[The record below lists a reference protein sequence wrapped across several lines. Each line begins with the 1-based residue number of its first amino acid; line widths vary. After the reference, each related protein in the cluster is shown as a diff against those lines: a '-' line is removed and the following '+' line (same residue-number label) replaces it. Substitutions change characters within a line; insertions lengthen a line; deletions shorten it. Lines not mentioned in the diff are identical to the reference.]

1 MGRRRPSERTERSN
15 EVVTSIKNSTWPIQP
30 LALQLSLYPPET
42 RRQREDAGCKS
53 ADITQERDYNVPGHR
68 QRRHFKKK
76 KDQLLTRCYAL
87 LPKTHHCNFRS
98 PSSRSGIGPLP
109 NLNTLEHEF
118 AKPGTNLQAIN
129 LQLKLE
135 KQQRK
140 LIKSQGALYRH
151 NMIGRPSRLNQSEL
165 NAILK
170 LPTIRGKEG
179 RRSDPTV
186 SKTRFRMFKQHLEEG
201 VNPLGARPW
210 ISRLYQNPISISL
223 QDNLTGFTSAM
234 DYGRL
239 SNIGSRRNGNRLKSA
254 KEVKLAKAKRSRR
267 CTGYAGLKDKSLVSD
282 AREWMKNHRAIDKN
296 FYGTSI
302 SLSLKR

>member
-1 MGRRRPSERTERSN
+1 MGRRRPSERSKK
-15 EVVTSIKNSTWPIQP
+15 EVVASTNTSAWPIQP
-30 LALQLSLYPPET
+30 LSLQLSLFPPEE
-42 RRQREDAGCKS
+42 RRRRENAGSKS
-53 ADITQERDYNVPGHR
+53 ADITGERNYNVPGHR
-68 QRRHFKKK
+68 ERRHFEKK
-76 KDQLLTRCYAL
+76 KDQLLTRCYYGS
-87 LPKTHHCNFRS
+87 LPSTHHLKNRS
-98 PSSRSGIGPLP
+98 PSSKSGIGPLP

-118 AKPGTNLQAIN
+118 TKPGTNLQAIN

-151 NMIGRPSRLNQSEL
+151 KIGRPKKLNQSEL

-170 LPTIRGKEG
+170 LPTIRKREG
-179 RRSDPTV
+179 RHRSDPTFT
-186 SKTRFRMFKQHLEEG
+186 KPRKRNFGNQLEDG

-223 QDNLTGFTSAM
+223 QDNITGFQSAM

-239 SNIGSRRNGNRLKSA
+239 SNIGSRRKGNRTGDEKGLQFSKS
-254 KEVKLAKAKRSRR
+254 KKKRRKS
-267 CTGYAGLKDKSLVSD
+267 GYAGLKDKKLVND
-282 AREWMKNHRAIDKN
+282 ARAWMKKHRAMDKN

>member
-1 MGRRRPSERTERSN
+1 MGRRRSSERSK
-15 EVVTSIKNSTWPIQP
+15 EVVASTNSSAWPIQP
-30 LALQLSLYPPET
+30 LSLQLSLFPPED
-42 RRQREDAGCKS
+42 RRRRENAGSKS
-53 ADITQERDYNVPGHR
+53 DTTSERDYNVPGHR
-68 QRRHFKKK
+68 QRRHFEKK
-76 KDQLLTRCYAL
+76 KDQLLTRCYFAN
-87 LPKTHHCNFRS
+87 LPSTHPLKHRS

-118 AKPGTNLQAIN
+118 TKPGTNLQAIN

-135 KQQRK
+135 KQQRNM
-140 LIKSQGALYRH
+140 IQSQGAIYRH
-151 NMIGRPSRLNQSEL
+151 KIGRPKKLNKSEM

-170 LPTIRGKEG
+170 LPTIRNREG
-179 RRSDPTV
+179 RHRSDPTFTKP
-186 SKTRFRMFKQHLEEG
+186 SKRFFGNQLEDG

-223 QDNLTGFTSAM
+223 QDNITGFQSAM

-239 SNIGSRRNGNRLKSA
+239 SNIGSRRNGNRTKDEKGIQFSKFKKKRRKS
-254 KEVKLAKAKRSRR
+254 
-267 CTGYAGLKDKSLVSD
+267 GYAGLKDKKLVND
-282 AREWMKNHRAIDKN
+282 ARTWMKNHKAMDKN